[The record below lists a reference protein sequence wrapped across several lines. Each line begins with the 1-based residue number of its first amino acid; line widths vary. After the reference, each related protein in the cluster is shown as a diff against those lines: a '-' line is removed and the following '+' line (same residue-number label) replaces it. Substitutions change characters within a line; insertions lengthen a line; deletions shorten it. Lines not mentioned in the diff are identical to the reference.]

1 MNSKQHLGTCAKM
14 GIFSNIAASFKKK
27 MRINRKENR
36 KENKKNPTTSTS
48 SPSAG
53 ASSQKREKK
62 NSYNSLLKFP
72 REAEAAYAFHP
83 GVTAL
88 HRACFQARPSSVIIS
103 LTITSADNIQGFSA
117 DVPDFL
123 GRLPLHI
130 ITIRICDGTM
140 SISDGLLVVDILSAV
155 YIQGIFAKDD
165 FGDTPIDIVH
175 NAKLILRT
183 NANAGTKAE
192 YKIRMRKLDVVMICL
207 RRICINHYLQQK
219 QTWESNNND
228 NNKKK
233 TTTKE
238 ERILFY
244 GYSDCSSLAV
254 QNGERSVSGSSDGAC
269 THTSTDDEF
278 FL

>member
-1 MNSKQHLGTCAKM
+1 ME
-14 GIFSNIAASFKKK
+14 IFSIIATSIKKK
-27 MRINRKENR
+27 MRINRKEQS
-36 KENKKNPTTSTS
+36 KKNPTCSTTYTS
-48 SPSAG
+48 SPSTSAAG
-53 ASSQKREKK
+53 ASRRGIRK
-62 NSYNSLLKFP
+62 NNNNSLLKFP
-72 REAEAAYAFHP
+72 RDAKAAYTFHP

-88 HRACFQARPSSVIIS
+88 HRACFQARPSSVIKS
-103 LTITSADNIQGFSA
+103 LTMTSADNIQGFSA

-130 ITIRICDGTM
+130 ITISICDGTM
-140 SISDGLLVVDILSAV
+140 PISDGLLVVDFLYAV

-192 YKIRMRKLDVVMICL
+192 YKIRMRKLDEVMISL

-219 QTWESNNND
+219 QTWENNNNK
-228 NNKKK
+228 NNNKK

-238 ERILFY
+238 EILYY
-244 GYSDCSSLAV
+244 GFSDCSSSLAV
-254 QNGERSVSGSSDGAC
+254 QNGERIGSESSDGTC
-269 THTSTDDEF
+269 THSSTDDEF